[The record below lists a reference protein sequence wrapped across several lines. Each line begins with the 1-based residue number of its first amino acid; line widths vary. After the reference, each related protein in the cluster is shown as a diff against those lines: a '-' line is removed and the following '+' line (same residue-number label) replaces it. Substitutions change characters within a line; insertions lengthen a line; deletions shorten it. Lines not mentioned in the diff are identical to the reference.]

1 MPAASGKELLMA
13 VVGAV
18 ADGQPVDWTLAE
30 STPLS
35 DEERS
40 LLAEL
45 KVLEGLHRLHRSG
58 TPASSP
64 GDSRGLDTNTMHF
77 AEPPK
82 GKAAAN
88 GDTSVLTAATASTP
102 IPRAWGH
109 LEIRRVLGAG
119 GFGVVYQAWDPH
131 LASDVA
137 LKVLISEKASA
148 GATVIQEARLLA
160 RVRHPNIVSIYGAE
174 RSEGQVG
181 LWMELVRGRT
191 LKQLVKQ
198 QGIFGAREAALVGL
212 DLTRALA
219 AVHGAGLVHRDV
231 KPHNVMRDDSGRI
244 VLMDFGAGIELKELS
259 DDPQRKYIGT
269 PLYMAPELF
278 GHHQPSTQTDLYSL
292 GVLLYHLVTGAYPVE
307 GPGADEVELQH
318 VRGER
323 KRLRD
328 MRPDLPTE
336 FVRIVERAIDPDASR
351 RYGSAGAMEADL
363 AHFVVQE
370 DRAASPQAA
379 AGSAAVVPPR
389 RGGRWRRATII
400 AAALLILATAGISTL
415 TFRSWRRAAAPVP
428 PEWRSL
434 VVLPFLNLSG
444 DPADEYFAD
453 GMTDL
458 LTADLSMIPG
468 LKVISRTS
476 AMSFK
481 SSKKPLPEIARALN
495 VGGVIEG
502 SIARTG
508 DRVQITLQ
516 VIEAG
521 TDLHLWSNRY
531 EGHIG
536 DISMLDGE
544 IVQRIARE
552 IGAALTPE
560 LQQRLSAVRQVR
572 PEALDE
578 YLKGRYAANAYTEAG
593 DREALAHFSK
603 AAELDPKYPLAPVGL
618 ANAYRS
624 LANRSSEPARSD
636 YYELARNAALRARQ
650 LDDGLP
656 GPYLALANIEMYAF
670 WDWRAA
676 ASDFARALELNT
688 NDPDA
693 HQQYAWFL
701 AARGD
706 LGRALTH
713 AQAARELDPLG
724 LIRRTTAAGIMY
736 YARMYPQA
744 IKELKDVVDLNP
756 SFVVAHVGLGRT
768 YAASRMFDLAA
779 EEINRAMELGGR
791 QPALLAELGR
801 IRADS
806 NRPAEARRV
815 LDELLAIAATGT
827 RVGPGNFAVLYAS
840 LGDRDRALAELE
852 EGVRHHLAEL
862 LWIKVDPSLDRLRN
876 DPRFVSLL
884 KLGGFTP

>member
-18 ADGQPVDWTLAE
+18 ADGQPVDWSLAE

-35 DEERS
+35 NDERS
-40 LLAEL
+40 ILAEL

-64 GDSRGLDTNTMHF
+64 GASQDHDANTVHIVDT
-77 AEPPK
+77 PK
-82 GKAAAN
+82 GKAAAD
-88 GDTSVLTAATASTP
+88 GDTSMLTASTP
-102 IPRAWGH
+102 IPRTWGH
-109 LEIRRVLGAG
+109 LEIRHVLGAG
-119 GFGVVYQAWDPH
+119 GFGVVYQAWDPR

-137 LKVLISEKASA
+137 LKVLTSGKASA

-198 QGIFGAREAALVGL
+198 QGIFSAREAALVGL

-259 DDPQRKYIGT
+259 DDPERKYVGT

-318 VRGER
+318 ARGER
-323 KRLRD
+323 RRLRD
-328 MRPDLPTE
+328 RRPDLPTE
-336 FVRIVERAIDPDASR
+336 FVRIVERAIDSDASR
-351 RYGSAGAMEADL
+351 RYASAGAMEADL
-363 AHFVVQE
+363 AQFVVQE
-370 DRAASPQAA
+370 DRTASPQAA
-379 AGSAAVVPPR
+379 AGSAGVVPPR
-389 RGGRWRRATII
+389 RSARWNRTTVI
-400 AAALLILATAGISTL
+400 AAALLVLVTAGVSTVA
-415 TFRSWRRAAAPVP
+415 FRSWRRASTPVTP
-428 PEWRSL
+428 AWRSL

-508 DRVQITLQ
+508 DRVQVTLQ

-536 DISMLDGE
+536 DISRLDGE

-552 IGAALTPE
+552 IGAALTPK
-560 LQQRLSAVRQVR
+560 LQQRLSTVRAVHPGAV
-572 PEALDE
+572 DE
-578 YLKGRYAANAYTEAG
+578 YLKGKYAANAYTAAG
-593 DREALAHFSK
+593 DREALAHFTK
-603 AAELDPKYPLAPVGL
+603 AADLDPEYPLAQVGL
-618 ANAYRS
+618 ANVYRA
-624 LANRSSEPARSD
+624 LATESSEPARSE
-636 YYELARNAALRARQ
+636 YFQLARAAALRGLQ
-650 LDDGLP
+650 LDSGLP
-656 GPYLALANIEMYAF
+656 GAHLALALVDLYAY
-670 WDWRAA
+670 WDWTAA
-676 ASDFARALELNT
+676 ETGLSRALELNP

-706 LGRALTH
+706 VDRALTH
-713 AQAARELDPLG
+713 AQASRQLDPLG
-724 LIRRTTAAGIMY
+724 LIRRTTVAGILY
-736 YARMYPQA
+736 YARKYPLA
-744 IKELKDVVDLNP
+744 IKELQDVVALDP
-756 SFVVAHVGLGRT
+756 TFIVAHVGLART
-768 YAASRMFDLAA
+768 YAASGMFEVAA
-779 EEINRAMELGGR
+779 MEINKAIELGGR
-791 QPALLAELGR
+791 DTAWVAELGR
-801 IRADS
+801 IQADAGRS
-806 NRPAEARRV
+806 GDARRV
-815 LDELLAIAATGT
+815 LDELIAMEASGT
-827 RVGPGNFAVLYAS
+827 RVGPGSFAGLYTA
-840 LGDRDRALAELE
+840 LGATDRAFAALE
-852 EGVRHHLAEL
+852 SGVREHVSEL
-862 LWIKVDPSLDRLRN
+862 RWIKVDPRFDTLRN
-876 DPRFVSLL
+876 DRRFIAILS
-884 KLGGFTP
+884 LGGLAP

>member
-1 MPAASGKELLMA
+1 MPAGNEELLMTI
-13 VVGAV
+13 VGAV
-18 ADGQPVDWTLAE
+18 ADGEPVDWSRAE

-40 LLAEL
+40 LLAQL

-64 GDSRGLDTNTMHF
+64 SQPKDPDANTVHV
-77 AEPPK
+77 AEPQERE
-82 GKAAAN
+82 AHN
-88 GDTSVLTAATASTP
+88 GDTNVVTASP
-102 IPRAWGH
+102 PMPRTWGP
-109 LEIRRVLGAG
+109 LEIRGVLGCG

-137 LKVLISEKASA
+137 LKVLTSEKAGA
-148 GATVIQEARLLA
+148 GATVVQEARLLA

-191 LKQLVKQ
+191 LKQIVKQ
-198 QGIFGAREAALVGL
+198 QGVFSAREAALVGL

-244 VLMDFGAGIELKELS
+244 ILMDFGAGIELKELS
-259 DDPQRKYIGT
+259 DDPQRKYVGT

-278 GHHQPSTQTDLYSL
+278 ARQQPSAQTDLYSL
-292 GVLLYHLVTGAYPVE
+292 GILLYHLVTGAYPIE
-307 GPGADEVELQH
+307 GKGPEEVELQH

-323 KRLRD
+323 RRLRD
-328 MRPDLPTE
+328 VRPDLPTE
-336 FVRIVERAIDPDASR
+336 FVRIVERASDPDASR

-363 AHFVVQE
+363 AHFVVKD
-370 DRAASPQAA
+370 DRAAAPQAA
-379 AGSAAVVPPR
+379 VQPAGVVPPR
-389 RGGRWRRATII
+389 RGARWSRATLVL
-400 AAALLILATAGISTL
+400 AALLVLVTAGISTV
-415 TFRSWRRAAAPVP
+415 TFRSWRRAPVP
-428 PEWRSL
+428 SAVPAWRSL

-444 DPADEYFAD
+444 NPADEYFAD

-502 SIARTG
+502 SIAKTG

-531 EGHIG
+531 EGRVS
-536 DISMLDGE
+536 DISALDGE
-544 IVQRIARE
+544 IARRIARE
-552 IGAALTPE
+552 IGAALTPK
-560 LQQRLSAVRQVR
+560 LQQRLSTVRAVR
-572 PEALDE
+572 PDALDE
-578 YLKGRYAANAYTEAG
+578 YLKGKYAANAYTEAG
-593 DREALAHFSK
+593 DREALAHFTK
-603 AAELDPKYPLAPVGL
+603 AAELDPEYALARVGL
-618 ANAYRS
+618 ANVYRTF
-624 LANRSSEPARSD
+624 AIRSSEPARSD
-636 YYELARNAALRARQ
+636 YFRLAREAALRGRQ

-656 GPYLALANIEMYAF
+656 GAHLALANIELYAD
-670 WDWRAA
+670 WDWSAA
-676 ASDFARALELNT
+676 ERDFARALELNA

-706 LGRALTH
+706 VGRALTH

-736 YARMYPQA
+736 YSRMYPQA
-744 IKELKDVVDLNP
+744 IKELRDVVDLDP
-756 SFVVAHVGLGRT
+756 SFVVAHVGLART
-768 YAASRMFDLAA
+768 YAAIRMFHPASD
-779 EEINRAMELGGR
+779 EINRAIELYGR
-791 QPALLAELGR
+791 QTALVAALGR
-801 IRADS
+801 IYADAG
-806 NRPAEARRV
+806 RPVEARRV
-815 LDELLAIAATGT
+815 LDELVAMSASGT
-827 RVGPGNFAVLYAS
+827 RVEPGSLALLYAS
-840 LGDRDRALAELE
+840 LGQPDRAFGVLE
-852 EGVRHHLAEL
+852 AGVRDHLAEL
-862 LWIKVDPSLDRLRN
+862 LWIKVDPSFDVLRK
-876 DPRFVSLL
+876 DPRFDRLL
-884 KLGGFTP
+884 SQSGLRP